1 MAGVNRMTRMAA
13 LAVLGLPEQAT
24 AREITRAYRRL
35 AKSTHPDLVGQP
47 GVHHDPE
54 PSDAGIRF
62 AALADAYRA
71 LTSAAASPPPA
82 AAPPPPPAAAPPRHG
97 WTPVAVRFTGLPT
110 PAAAPAPIVAGP
122 VRISPA
128 TTRRRST

>member
-1 MAGVNRMTRMAA
+1 MAGANRMTRMAA

-71 LTSAAASPPPA
+71 LTSAAA
-82 AAPPPPPAAAPPRHG
+82 PPRHS

>member
-1 MAGVNRMTRMAA
+1 MAGANRMTRMAA

-47 GVHHDPE
+47 GVHHDPG
-54 PSDAGIRF
+54 PSDAGLRF

-71 LTSAAASPPPA
+71 LTSAAASPPP
-82 AAPPPPPAAAPPRHG
+82 PPAAAPPRHG
-97 WTPVAVRFTGLPT
+97 WTPVPVRFTGLST